1 MFSSLLRILGS
12 KEQSEEPKTVA
23 KQRLQ
28 FLLVHDRVHL
38 SPGQM
43 LELRRDLIEVL
54 SRYVEVDDSSLDVE
68 LKQLPDS
75 RKMALVSNIPVRR
88 VKGDS
93 FSDCEIDS
101 PTPLRS

>member
-1 MFSSLLRILGS
+1 MIPTGKLTSFFKRWG
-12 KEQSEEPKTVA
+12 KEQEVEKDAKSVA

-43 LELRRDLIEVL
+43 EELRKDLIAVL
-54 SRYVEVDDSSLDVE
+54 SRYVEIDEHALDVE

-75 RKMALVSNIPVRR
+75 RKMAIVSNIPVNR
-88 VKGDS
+88 VKMNS
-93 FSDCEIDS
+93 SEEVA
-101 PTPLRS
+101 L